1 MEVVGLRENVQ
12 AIRAAH
18 PDAGQRDVLR
28 LLESEYSWK
37 AATTGQEQQ
46 VWRLLNE
53 LKSENENAYVG
64 RMVAADSPVSE
75 KNILPTRL
83 RPRKAGGAL
92 QPVSLNAETEEADA
106 AEDDDD
112 DDDDDFTPDADEEDD
127 DDADDDGAAGD
138 DDQQEADAI
147 DAPLPPLADG
157 ELSLVV
163 TGKKLVPQPPPAAP
177 ALSQEDEANIREA
190 YERGVISDGAAALT
204 DGERDELN
212 QLADAAETAVV
223 PAPWA
228 APANVRGVDDFPE
241 TGCFGGL
248 HRAVVWLLESVG
260 SRTRA

>member
-18 PDAGQRDVLR
+18 PAAGHRDVLR

-112 DDDDDFTPDADEEDD
+112 DDDDARATTISWESVNVYAARVTPSRPSGVMKRILRNVSGYAGPTQKTLSDD
-127 DDADDDGAAGD
+127 DEDG
-138 DDQQEADAI
+138 
-147 DAPLPPLADG
+147 
-157 ELSLVV
+157 
-163 TGKKLVPQPPPAAP
+163 K
-177 ALSQEDEANIREA
+177 
-190 YERGVISDGAAALT
+190 
-204 DGERDELN
+204 
-212 QLADAAETAVV
+212 
-223 PAPWA
+223 
-228 APANVRGVDDFPE
+228 
-241 TGCFGGL
+241 
-248 HRAVVWLLESVG
+248 VG
-260 SRTRA
+260 HA